1 MLSSSKMQYFFP
13 LPLDYSTL
21 SLNVEKLN
29 CLSLLPSI
37 DWFTFL
43 FIQTFLYRPP
53 MVYVP
58 KACCSLLLRGLV
70 TLI

>member
-1 MLSSSKMQYFFP
+1 MQYFSP
-13 LPLDYSTL
+13 LPSDYSTL
-21 SLNVEKLN
+21 SLKAEKSN
-29 CLSLLPSI
+29 WLSLLPSI

-43 FIQTFLYRPP
+43 FIQTSLYHPP

-58 KACCSLLLRGLV
+58 KACCSLLLRGFV